1 MKPRWKGQAA
11 LLFGRTLLYLI
22 HHSLHSLACMY
33 SNLPHQNAS
42 NLTLKRTRSSE
53 NVQLPQL
60 EPDTY
65 LRVYTHKSLR
75 RPCASPD
82 EDYERP
88 LLELNAMETKKR
100 ELTSWMNID
109 SWVRRYQMRE
119 KVRCHPDQYETL
131 HSPEE
136 TNALFYAYV
145 GGVFVNLGM
154 DVVQEWINALIGL
167 EGTQRPPPSHRKV
180 KNLPTPQ
187 PPPVQPPPPPRPQFI
202 PPQPGLFAQ
211 FSRFPAPMPLFSP
224 APMAKPSP
232 PPKLPNPMTPAQPH
246 LAFLPQFN
254 EKASQRRVVVE
265 YPAQF
270 SGPPHAGKW
279 TVKCVVNGIEKGQGV
294 GGNKQ
299 IAKEQAARAA
309 YYAMGWT

>member
-1 MKPRWKGQAA
+1 
-11 LLFGRTLLYLI
+11 
-22 HHSLHSLACMY
+22 MY
-33 SNLPHQNAS
+33 SNLTHQNAS
-42 NLTLKRTRSSE
+42 NSTLKRTRSSE

-75 RPCASPD
+75 RACASPD
-82 EDYERP
+82 EDNERLSVVGEKALDAAVTTALFYERP
-88 LLELNAMETKKR
+88 LLELSAMETKKR

-119 KVRCHPDQYETL
+119 KIRCTPDLYETL

-187 PPPVQPPPPPRPQFI
+187 LPPIQPPPPPRLPFI
-202 PPQPGLFAQ
+202 SPQPFVQL
-211 FSRFPAPMPLFSP
+211 SHFPTPMPLFSP
-224 APMAKPSP
+224 ALMAKPLP

>member
-1 MKPRWKGQAA
+1 
-11 LLFGRTLLYLI
+11 
-22 HHSLHSLACMY
+22 MY
-33 SNLPHQNAS
+33 SNLTHQNAS
-42 NLTLKRTRSSE
+42 NSTLKRTRSSE
-53 NVQLPQL
+53 HVQLPQL

-75 RPCASPD
+75 RACASPD
-82 EDYERP
+82 EYEDNERLSVVGEKALDAAVTTALFYERP
-88 LLELNAMETKKR
+88 LLALSEIETKKR

-119 KVRCHPDQYETL
+119 KVRCHPELYETL

-154 DVVQEWINALIGL
+154 DAVQEWINALIGL

-180 KNLPTPQ
+180 KNLPAPQ
-187 PPPVQPPPPPRPQFI
+187 PPPIQPLPPPRPQFI
-202 PPQPGLFAQ
+202 SPQPGFQ
-211 FSRFPAPMPLFSP
+211 FSRSPAPMPFFSP
-224 APMAKPSP
+224 VPMAKPPP

>member
-1 MKPRWKGQAA
+1 
-11 LLFGRTLLYLI
+11 
-22 HHSLHSLACMY
+22 MY
-33 SNLPHQNAS
+33 SNLTHRNAS
-42 NLTLKRTRSSE
+42 NSTLKRTRSSE
-53 NVQLPQL
+53 HVQLPQL

-75 RPCASPD
+75 RACASPD
-82 EDYERP
+82 EYEDNERLSVVGEKALDAAVMTALFYERP
-88 LLELNAMETKKR
+88 LLALSEMETKKR

-119 KVRCHPDQYETL
+119 KVRCHPELYETL

-154 DVVQEWINALIGL
+154 DAVQEWTNALIGL

-187 PPPVQPPPPPRPQFI
+187 PPPIQPLPPPRPQFI
-202 PPQPGLFAQ
+202 SPQPGFQ
-211 FSRFPAPMPLFSP
+211 FSRSPAPMPFFSP
-224 APMAKPSP
+224 VPMAKPPP

>member
-1 MKPRWKGQAA
+1 
-11 LLFGRTLLYLI
+11 
-22 HHSLHSLACMY
+22 MY
-33 SNLPHQNAS
+33 SNSPHQSSS
-42 NLTLKRTRSSE
+42 NPTLKRTRSSE
-53 NVQLPQL
+53 QVSLPQL
-60 EPDTY
+60 QPDTY

-75 RPCASPD
+75 RACATPD
-82 EDYERP
+82 EYEDNERLSVVGEKALDAAVTTALFYERP
-88 LLELNAMETKKR
+88 LLASDEDQAKTR
-100 ELTSWMNID
+100 DLTSWMNID
-109 SWVRRYQMRE
+109 TWVRRYQMRE
-119 KVRCHPDQYETL
+119 KVRCHPDLYETL

-154 DVVQEWINALIGL
+154 DAVQEWINALIGL
-167 EGTQRPPPSHRKV
+167 EGTQRPPLSHRKV

-187 PPPVQPPPPPRPQFI
+187 PPPPPVQPPPLLRSFI
-202 PPQPGLFAQ
+202 PPQPGVHTL
-211 FSRFPAPMPLFSP
+211 FSRSPAPMPMF
-224 APMAKPSP
+224 APMAKPLP
-232 PPKLPNPMTPAQPH
+232 PPKLPNPITPAQPH

>member
-1 MKPRWKGQAA
+1 
-11 LLFGRTLLYLI
+11 
-22 HHSLHSLACMY
+22 MY
-33 SNLPHQNAS
+33 SNLTHQNAS
-42 NLTLKRTRSSE
+42 NSTLKRTRSSE
-53 NVQLPQL
+53 HVQLPQL

-75 RPCASPD
+75 RASASPD
-82 EDYERP
+82 EYEDNERLSVVGEKALDAAVTTALFYERP
-88 LLELNAMETKKR
+88 LLALSEMETKKR

-119 KVRCHPDQYETL
+119 KVRCHPELYETL

-154 DVVQEWINALIGL
+154 DAVQEWINALIGL

-187 PPPVQPPPPPRPQFI
+187 PPPIQPLPPPRPQFI
-202 PPQPGLFAQ
+202 SPQPGSFAA
-211 FSRFPAPMPLFSP
+211 FSHFPAPMPLFSP
-224 APMAKPSP
+224 VPMAKPPP

>member
-1 MKPRWKGQAA
+1 
-11 LLFGRTLLYLI
+11 
-22 HHSLHSLACMY
+22 MY
-33 SNLPHQNAS
+33 PNLTHQSSSNS
-42 NLTLKRTRSSE
+42 TLKRTRSSE
-53 NVQLPQL
+53 QVALPTL

-75 RPCASPD
+75 RACASPD
-82 EDYERP
+82 EYEDNERLSVVGEKALDAAVMTALFYERP
-88 LLELNAMETKKR
+88 LLGLSEMEARKR
-100 ELTSWMNID
+100 DLTSWMNID

-119 KVRCHPDQYETL
+119 KVRCHPELYETL

-145 GGVFVNLGM
+145 GGVSVNLGM
-154 DVVQEWINALIGL
+154 DKVQEWIDALIGL
-167 EGTQRPPPSHRKV
+167 DGTQRPPPSHRKV

-187 PPPVQPPPPPRPQFI
+187 PPLVQPPLPSRAPFLS
-202 PPQPGLFAQ
+202 PQPGSYIQ
-211 FSRFPAPMPLFSP
+211 FSRSQAPMPMLMP
-224 APMAKPSP
+224 TPMTKPP
-232 PPKLPNPMTPAQPH
+232 PPLPPKLPNPMTPAQPH

-265 YPAQF
+265 YRAEF
-270 SGPPHAGKW
+270 TGPPHAGKW
-279 TVKCVVNGIEKGQGV
+279 TVRCVVNGIEKGQGV

>member
-1 MKPRWKGQAA
+1 M
-11 LLFGRTLLYLI
+11 
-22 HHSLHSLACMY
+22 H
-33 SNLPHQNAS
+33 SNLTHQSSS
-42 NLTLKRTRSSE
+42 NSTLKRTRSSE
-53 NVQLPQL
+53 QVSLPTL

-75 RPCASPD
+75 RACASPD
-82 EDYERP
+82 EYEDNERLSVVGEKALEAAVMTALFYERP
-88 LLELNAMETKKR
+88 LLGLSEMEAKR
-100 ELTSWMNID
+100 RDLTSWMNID

-119 KVRCHPDQYETL
+119 KVRCHPELYETL

-145 GGVFVNLGM
+145 GGVSVNLGM
-154 DVVQEWINALIGL
+154 DKVQEWINALIGL
-167 EGTQRPPPSHRKV
+167 EGTQRPPSSHRKV

-187 PPPVQPPPPPRPQFI
+187 LPPVQPPLPHRAPFF
-202 PPQPGLFAQ
+202 PPQPGSYVQ
-211 FSRFPAPMPLFSP
+211 FSRSQAPMPMFIP
-224 APMAKPSP
+224 TPMTKPP
-232 PPKLPNPMTPAQPH
+232 PLPTPKLPNPMTPAQPH

-265 YPAQF
+265 YPADF

>member
-1 MKPRWKGQAA
+1 
-11 LLFGRTLLYLI
+11 
-22 HHSLHSLACMY
+22 
-33 SNLPHQNAS
+33 
-42 NLTLKRTRSSE
+42 
-53 NVQLPQL
+53 
-60 EPDTY
+60 
-65 LRVYTHKSLR
+65 
-75 RPCASPD
+75 
-82 EDYERP
+82 

-187 PPPVQPPPPPRPQFI
+187 LPPVQPPPPPRPQFI

-246 LAFLPQFN
+246 LAFF
-254 EKASQRRVVVE
+254 ASVQRKGLSTSRGGRVSCSVQRSSSCWKVDCQVCCQRDRE
-265 YPAQF
+265 
-270 SGPPHAGKW
+270 GTRRW
-279 TVKCVVNGIEKGQGV
+279 W
-294 GGNKQ
+294 
-299 IAKEQAARAA
+299 EQADCKGTGSTGGILRHGMDLMICQDDYHRFCRAA
-309 YYAMGWT
+309 RMLTVSIMSSRFEPYPHRRWRWYRMISTVCHHRN

>member
-1 MKPRWKGQAA
+1 M
-11 LLFGRTLLYLI
+11 
-22 HHSLHSLACMY
+22 HSSSSY
-33 SNLPHQNAS
+33 QSAS
-42 NLTLKRTRSSE
+42 NPTLKRTRSSE
-53 NVQLPQL
+53 HVQLPQL

-75 RPCASPD
+75 RPCATSPD
-82 EDYERP
+82 EYEDNERLSVLGEKALDAAVMTALFYERP
-88 LLELNAMETKKR
+88 LLGLSEMEAKKK
-100 ELTSWMNID
+100 EITSWMNID

-119 KVRCHPDQYETL
+119 KVRCHPDQFEML

-145 GGVFVNLGM
+145 GGVFANLGM
-154 DVVQEWINALIGL
+154 DAVQEWINALMGL
-167 EGTQRPPPSHRKV
+167 SGIQQPPPSQRRV

-187 PPPVQPPPPPRPQFI
+187 LQPAQPTPPRPQFI
-202 PPQPGLFAQ
+202 PPNPFAQ
-211 FSRFPAPMPLFSP
+211 FSRFPSTPMPMFP
-224 APMAKPSP
+224 ATPMVKPPPP